1 MASRDEV
8 LHYRVPDHQDSTVLL
23 AALAEHGYHASGEYE
38 HAATTLSITGSDGS
52 PLDRERV
59 RDVLAAVHD
68 AALGG
73 PELIFGPVRFEDE
86 PGGGPRAVSPAVVA
100 EIRAARDAAP
110 PASPPRPQPSAG
122 WAPLVR
128 GGWGLVL
135 LTATAP
141 VCRAAGVEP
150 TREAQLVVRALG
162 ARHVAQAAVTS
173 KVPTHTTLWLGAAA
187 DSAHAL
193 TALLYGVSA
202 PGRLRAGLAS
212 AGVATA
218 FALDGLRR
226 LQAG

>member
-8 LHYRVPDHQDSTVLL
+8 LRYRVPDHQDSTVLL
-23 AALAEHGYHASGEYE
+23 AALAEHGYRATGEFE
-38 HAATTLSITGSDGS
+38 HAATNLSIQVTGD
-52 PLDRERV
+52 PAAERERV
-59 RDVLAAVHD
+59 REVLGAVHD
-68 AALGG
+68 STLGG
-73 PELIFGPVRFEDE
+73 PELIYGPVRFEDE
-86 PGGGPRAVSPAVVA
+86 PGGGPRAVSPSVVA

-110 PASPPRPQPSAG
+110 QAAEPGHQPPAG

-150 TREAQLVVRALG
+150 TREAQLVVRLLG
-162 ARHVAQAAVTS
+162 ARHVAQAALTM

-226 LQAG
+226 LQAD